1 MKPTTID
8 DVDTSAVLEKAYV
21 KRLMSDPSG
30 GYTVT
35 VQEFPGCVAEGD
47 TAEEA
52 LENFDKVAES
62 WVRVSLMSGREIR
75 DPVDFDGCSGKIAL
89 RIPRSLHRE
98 VAELA
103 ELEGSS
109 INQVL
114 TAAIAAYVR
123 GDTLMKR
130 MSNEIRKTLTVNGG
144 LHLIFF
150 MPNDLG
156 FTVQQASSS
165 RNNILDSFA
174 HKKAH
179 TLTTGTPFTG
189 FEKIY
194 G

>member
-1 MKPTTID
+1 MTD
-8 DVDTSAVLEKAYV
+8 DVDTTAVLQKAYV
-21 KRLMSDPSG
+21 KRLISDPSG

-52 LENFDKVAES
+52 LANFDEAAKS
-62 WVRVSLMSGREIR
+62 WVRVSLLSGREIR
-75 DPVDFDGCSGKIAL
+75 EPVDFSGCSGKIAL

-130 MSNEIRKTLTVNGG
+130 MSNVIHETLTVNGG
-144 LHLIFF
+144 LHLNFF
-150 MPNDLG
+150 MTNDQG
-156 FTVQQASSS
+156 PMVQQASSS
-165 RNNILDSFA
+165 RKMLLGSSVPN
-174 HKKAH
+174 KARVLM
-179 TLTTGTPFTG
+179 TATPFTAT
-189 FEKIY
+189 EKIH